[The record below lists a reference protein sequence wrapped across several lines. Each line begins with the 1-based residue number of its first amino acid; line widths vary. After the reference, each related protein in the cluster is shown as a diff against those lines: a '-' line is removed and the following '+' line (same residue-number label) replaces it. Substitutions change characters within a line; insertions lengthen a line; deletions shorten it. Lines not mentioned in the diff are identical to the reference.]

1 MAHLSISNFLA
12 IKSAKVKIRRINIFI
27 GPQAQGKSIISKLVY
42 YFKEFSLDVLDSA
55 LEAHDKRQFDSAN
68 KEKFE
73 KIFPAYAW
81 EKSTFLIVYDV
92 GDHKIYIENLRVG
105 AKFKFA
111 ITYTNSINK
120 ALAAGRRLVKAERG
134 GDVSADMGMRN
145 RPSTAGLVRQAV
157 ASVLSGGY
165 DLSRLEQTIYIPA
178 GRSFFANL
186 QKSLFSFISSNIPID
201 FFLKEFGSIYESTRD
216 VAFLRQAARGRPRIV
231 QKMVEDLICGTYVYE
246 KGQDW
251 IEGARGRV
259 GLSHSSSGQQ
269 EVLPMAIVLS
279 TWPYFSSK
287 AYLRSFVIEEPEAH
301 LFPIAQGQVVSL
313 IAAAYN
319 AEMNAGDFVITTH
332 SPYILTAFNNLIQ
345 ADNAV
350 RAFGEHGDP
359 SSVYQLVP
367 AEQHIRFDDVSAHMV
382 LDGAVT
388 SIMDD
393 EYQLI
398 QADAID
404 QASEYFSA
412 RFEKLIELE
421 ANAIASHERDF
432 LI

>member
-1 MAHLSISNFLA
+1 MESLSISNFLT
-12 IKSAKVKIRRINIFI
+12 IKNARMRLQRINIFI
-27 GPQAQGKSIISKLVY
+27 GPQAQGKSIISKLIY
-42 YFKEFSLDVLDSA
+42 YFKEFPLDVFDSA

-68 KEKFE
+68 KDKFE

-81 EKSTFLIVYDV
+81 EKNAFLIVYDNK
-92 GDHKIYIENLRVG
+92 DYAIFIENERVG
-105 AKFKFA
+105 AKFKFS
-111 ITYTNSINK
+111 ITYTGSISK
-120 ALAAGRRLVKAERG
+120 ALAAGRKLVKADR
-134 GDVSADMGMRN
+134 DVDFGSDMGVRN
-145 RPSTAGLVRQAV
+145 RPNTTGLVRQAV
-157 ASVLSGGY
+157 ASVLSG
-165 DLSRLEQTIYIPA
+165 DSKFSRLEQTIYIPA

-201 FFLKEFGSIYESTRD
+201 FFLKEFGSIYENTRD
-216 VAFLRQAARGRPRIV
+216 SAFLRQASRGRPKSV
-231 QKMVEDLICGTYVYE
+231 DKTVEDLICGTYVYE

-251 IEGARGRV
+251 ILGARGRI

-279 TWPYFSSK
+279 TWPYLSSK
-287 AYLRSFVIEEPEAH
+287 AFLRSFVIEEPEAH

-319 AEMNAGDFVITTH
+319 AEINHGDFVITTH

-350 RAFGEHGDP
+350 RAFAGHDA
-359 SSVYQLVP
+359 SDVYQVIP
-367 AEQHIRFDDVSAHMV
+367 AEQHIRYEDISAYMV

-404 QASEYFSA
+404 GASEYFST

-421 ANAIASHERDF
+421 ANATATYERDF